1 MIWESMRVQ
10 RLGSVETE
18 IQLVDASTEQ
28 ANSRGENSHE
38 RYKARQRVHVRRR
51 LEGIN
56 SVEERLPR
64 FEEIDLDLGNCA
76 LSTSKRTKAPRLIRA
91 WGAFDFRMCKD
102 SFLRARCVQAFNEA

>member
-1 MIWESMRVQ
+1 M
-10 RLGSVETE
+10 ETE
-18 IQLVDASTEQ
+18 IQLVDARTEQ

-64 FEEIDLDLGNCA
+64 FEDND
-76 LSTSKRTKAPRLIRA
+76 
-91 WGAFDFRMCKD
+91 
-102 SFLRARCVQAFNEA
+102 